1 MCNCDSLVDW
11 QKDVKIKL
19 FDHSNGQIIDTL
31 THDIKGEDF

>member
-19 FDHSNGQIIDTL
+19 FDHPNGQIIDTL